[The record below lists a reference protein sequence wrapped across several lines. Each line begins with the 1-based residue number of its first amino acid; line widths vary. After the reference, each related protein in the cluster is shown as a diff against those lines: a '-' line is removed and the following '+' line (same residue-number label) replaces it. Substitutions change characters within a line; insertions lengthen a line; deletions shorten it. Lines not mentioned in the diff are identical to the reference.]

1 MKALSSI
8 LVVIGAALFAYAIAG
23 RFVNG
28 PTVFGY
34 VMALDAKTLVLGANT
49 FIVLGIAILLL
60 EKK

>member
-1 MKALSSI
+1 MRALSAVLVI
-8 LVVIGAALFAYAIAG
+8 LGAVLFVYAIVG

-34 VMALDAKTLVLGANT
+34 IMPMDARTVVLGANT
-49 FIVLGIAILLL
+49 LVVLGIACLLM